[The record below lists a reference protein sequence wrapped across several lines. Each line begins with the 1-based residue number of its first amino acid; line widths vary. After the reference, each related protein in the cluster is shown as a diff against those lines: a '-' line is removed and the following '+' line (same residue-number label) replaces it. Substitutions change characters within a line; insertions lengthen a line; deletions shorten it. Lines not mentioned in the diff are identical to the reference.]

1 MANNYILRYLPVA
14 VDDLISIFD
23 WIASD
28 SPSNAA
34 AFVDKLDQRLGNL
47 ETHPFLGRIPKDDKL
62 KISGYRVLVIE
73 SYLVFYII
81 RGKTVEIHRVVH
93 GSRNLE
99 IAAFDQAIAAEQALS
114 WGLITRIAD
123 DGKTVAEAENMVKEI
138 LQGSLVSFGWSKQ
151 LLTDSFHSSFEAQL
165 QKERKGL
172 ASCAAH
178 GDGKEGLKAF
188 TEKRK
193 PVFNKG

>member
-34 AFVDKLDQRLGNL
+34 AFVDKLDQRIGNL
-47 ETHPFLGRIPKDDKL
+47 ETHPFLGRIPRDDKL
-62 KISGYRVLVIE
+62 KTLGYRVLVIE

-93 GSRNLE
+93 GSRNL
-99 IAAFDQAIAAEQALS
+99 
-114 WGLITRIAD
+114 D
-123 DGKTVAEAENMVKEI
+123 DIV
-138 LQGSLVSFGWSKQ
+138 
-151 LLTDSFHSSFEAQL
+151 
-165 QKERKGL
+165 
-172 ASCAAH
+172 
-178 GDGKEGLKAF
+178 
-188 TEKRK
+188 
-193 PVFNKG
+193 